1 MPWTHVV
8 PLYLGPYGQNPGNV
22 TIIVDDDDV
31 ELAEHRLEQLAAAS
45 SYEALN
51 PKP

>member
-1 MPWTHVV
+1 MWY
-8 PLYLGPYGQNPGNV
+8 LYLGPYGQNPGNV
-22 TIIVDDDDV
+22 AIIVDDDDDV
-31 ELAEHRLEQLAAAS
+31 ELVEHRLEQLAAAS